1 MPDPFRNLSSP
12 TWLIGGVIILE
23 AEMQK
28 IFQYV
33 LIIVFLISP
42 CIVYSELPPAPEEA
56 FSIVV
61 IPDTQK
67 YLGKGTK
74 AQPESTEE
82 VTNPVFAAYTQ
93 WIVDNLEKQRVV
105 FVSHV
110 GDIVDR
116 NMPEQWVVA
125 RHQMDRL
132 HGRIPYGISVGNH
145 DSKSNGDSSLFQE
158 YFPVSRF
165 QDFVWYGGCYQ
176 NPDGDPSIS
185 GNNANSYQL
194 FSAGGMDFIFFHLE
208 CNAPDDVLAWA
219 DGLLKR
225 YADRKALI
233 TTHMYLGP
241 LNKPKE
247 SQGYYDDPKGRMQW
261 TKRHGDRGN
270 SAQQMWDKCF
280 RKNANLLA
288 IFCGDQSRTQSMY
301 RAIQGDHGNL
311 VHELL
316 SDYGSEGL
324 RVYRFFPQACRI
336 EVMTYNPIAEKLCG
350 GTRIVPE
357 EGRHQFVVQ
366 AHLAG
371 TTCIH

>member
-1 MPDPFRNLSSP
+1 MIVDVFLFWR
-12 TWLIGGVIILE
+12 VIVP
-23 AEMQK
+23 K
-28 IFQYV
+28 IFRYV
-33 LIIVFLISP
+33 LVVVVFILP
-42 CIVYSELPPAPEEA
+42 RVVYGELPPAPEDA

-74 AQPESTEE
+74 AQPESTDE
-82 VTNPVFAAYTQ
+82 VTNSVFAAYTQ
-93 WIVDNLEKQRVV
+93 WVADHLETQRVV

-116 NMPEQWVVA
+116 DTPVQWAVA
-125 RHQMDRL
+125 RRQMDRL
-132 HGRIPYGISVGNH
+132 HGKIPYGISVGNH
-145 DSKSNGDSSLFQE
+145 DLKSNGDSSLFQR
-158 YFPVSRF
+158 YFPASRF
-165 QDFVWYGGCYQ
+165 LDFEWYGGSYQ
-176 NPDGDPSIS
+176 NPDPNSPVS

-194 FSAGGMDFIFFHLE
+194 FSAGEMDFVFLHLE

-219 DGLLKR
+219 DGVLER
-225 YADRKALI
+225 YANRKALI

-247 SQGYYDDPKGRMQW
+247 GQGYFDDPKGRMQW
-261 TKRHGDRGN
+261 TKRHGKRGN
-270 SAQQMWDKCF
+270 SSQQMWDKCF
-280 RKNANLLA
+280 QKHANLLA

-301 RAIQGDHGNL
+301 TATQGVNGNL

-324 RVYRFFPQACRI
+324 RVYRFFPKACRI
-336 EVMTYNPIAEKLCG
+336 EVMTYNPISGALCS

-357 EGRHQFVVQ
+357 LARHQFVVQ

-371 TTCIH
+371 TSCHH